1 MIPECPDLP
10 RVTCGEEQSQGE
22 GCWDRGCT
30 KQMDKRL
37 SRIEKR
43 PGIRQFIL
51 ESEIKGLRSEM
62 VGKSKSLGDEVND
75 LRRVPNNG
83 SPWILGVRLAI

>member
-1 MIPECPDLP
+1 VEKYSLKE
-10 RVTCGEEQSQGE
+10 RVARIESVLE
-22 GCWDRGCT
+22 
-30 KQMDKRL
+30 QMDKRL

-43 PGIRQFIL
+43 PGIRESIL

-62 VGKSKSLGDEVND
+62 VGKIESLGDEVND
-75 LRRVPNNG
+75 LRRVPNNE